1 MNIEIDK
8 RKKDLLNIDIK
19 VSAQTLSAL
28 GGLILHVAQV
38 EFSPGSSAS
47 GISPYVPL
55 QSGNSTHY
63 FGLSANVFAESGYL
77 ILQVAQLEL

>member
-1 MNIEIDK
+1 
-8 RKKDLLNIDIK
+8 L
-19 VSAQTLSAL
+19 Q
-28 GGLILHVAQV
+28 VAHD

-63 FGLSANVFAESGYL
+63 FGLSANVFAESGDL
-77 ILQVAQLEL
+77 ILHVAQLEL